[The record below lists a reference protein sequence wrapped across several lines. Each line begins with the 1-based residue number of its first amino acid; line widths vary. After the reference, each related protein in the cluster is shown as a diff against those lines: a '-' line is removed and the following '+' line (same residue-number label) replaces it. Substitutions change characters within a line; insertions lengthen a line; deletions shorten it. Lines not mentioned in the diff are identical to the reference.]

1 MERKWPM
8 AQIITLITILC
19 YVAVVLGISI
29 YSFRTTKTMD
39 SFLLGSR
46 NVGPW
51 ISAFSYGTAYFSAVI
66 FIGFAGMM
74 GWRIGVGSIW
84 IGIGNAVIG
93 SMLAWLLLAK
103 PTRRMTHRLS
113 AATMPEF
120 FAARYQSKKL
130 KIYAAAVIFLFLL
143 PYAAGVYRGLGSL
156 FSAIFV
162 GVPPEVIMLLMALLT
177 AVGLFLGG
185 YKATSMIDFFQGII
199 MLVGVVAMVTVVYA
213 QPEVGGLAEGFR
225 KLEAI
230 DPNLTQIFGGENGF
244 FLSMNII
251 LTSFG
256 VWGLPQM
263 VHKYYAIKDESSI
276 KQGTVI
282 ASLFAL
288 VIGGGAY
295 LVGVTGPLFVEALPD
310 GMPST
315 PGAFDGIMPYIFMEV
330 FTDNIFLTILLSII
344 MLLLL
349 SASMST
355 LEALVLSSSSAVAV
369 DLLGEVR
376 PNLEEKKRMLI
387 MRSFCVL
394 FVACSYLFATMN
406 ITFIVNLMSFS
417 WGVVA
422 GCFIGPF
429 LWGLYWKGVTRAGA
443 WAGAL
448 CGVVVV
454 SGLIIYNSMEVGF
467 AVAKTMAPQFGVSAM
482 VASVVVVPLVSLVTK
497 KFDARH
503 IDKCFSE

>member
-1 MERKWPM
+1 M
-8 AQIITLITILC
+8 AQIITLITISL

-29 YSFRTTKTMD
+29 FSFRTTKTMD

-84 IGIGNAVIG
+84 IGIGNAMIG

-103 PTRRMTHRLS
+103 PTRRKTHRLS

-130 KIYAAAVIFLFLL
+130 KIYAAVVIFLFLL

-162 GVPPEVIMLLMALLT
+162 GVPPEIIMLLMAVLT

-225 KLEAI
+225 KLKEI

-244 FLSMNII
+244 FL
-251 LTSFG
+251 
-256 VWGLPQM
+256 M
-263 VHKYYAIKDESSI
+263 VHKYYAIKDENSI

-282 ASLFAL
+282 ATLFAFI
-288 VIGGGAY
+288 IGGGAY

-310 GMPST
+310 GLPST
-315 PGAFDGIMPYIFMEV
+315 PGAFDGIMPYILMEV
-330 FTDNIFLTILLSII
+330 FTDNIF
-344 MLLLL
+344 
-349 SASMST
+349 
-355 LEALVLSSSSAVAV
+355 
-369 DLLGEVR
+369 
-376 PNLEEKKRMLI
+376 
-387 MRSFCVL
+387 F
-394 FVACSYLFATMN
+394 
-406 ITFIVNLMSFS
+406 TF
-417 WGVVA
+417 
-422 GCFIGPF
+422 
-429 LWGLYWKGVTRAGA
+429 
-443 WAGAL
+443 
-448 CGVVVV
+448 
-454 SGLIIYNSMEVGF
+454 
-467 AVAKTMAPQFGVSAM
+467 QFRGG
-482 VASVVVVPLVSLVTK
+482 
-497 KFDARH
+497 R
-503 IDKCFSE
+503 